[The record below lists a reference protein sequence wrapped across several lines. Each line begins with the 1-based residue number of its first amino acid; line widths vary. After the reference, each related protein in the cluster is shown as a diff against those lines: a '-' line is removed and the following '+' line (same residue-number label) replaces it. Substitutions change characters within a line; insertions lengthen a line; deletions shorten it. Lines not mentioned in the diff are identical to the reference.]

1 MVKFIL
7 MTSIFSC
14 FSKFNSSYNQTRGKY
29 ILIKYLVVWLKK
41 TALNVSELLAEK
53 VENEQ
58 ILFQMMGERMKK
70 KGF

>member
-14 FSKFNSSYNQTRGKY
+14 FSKFNSSYNQTRGK

>member
-1 MVKFIL
+1 MGKFIL

-14 FSKFNSSYNQTRGKY
+14 FSKFNSSYNQTRGK